1 MRRAY
6 SLLRAAY
13 RAAGFIVLAAA
24 SVAPRQAFAQEATL
38 ASKLDSATESAV
50 SRTIE
55 MARTRGLPVDPLI
68 DKALEGFT
76 KRAPSARIA
85 AAVEA
90 LLKRLELSRDALT
103 PTFGPREIVAGADA
117 LAYGA
122 TREALASVRA
132 ARRQGSVAVPL
143 AVLTQLVASG
153 IPVAR
158 ATTLVSELM
167 RRGARDEQL
176 IALSDVVRLD
186 IAAGASPEAALDVRT
201 RGLNAVLPLSP
212 AAGAAAADYAGPNA
226 LTNGGGRR
234 P

>member
-1 MRRAY
+1 VQ
-6 SLLRAAY
+6 RAAC
-13 RAAGFIVLAAA
+13 RGVGVLL
-24 SVAPRQAFAQEATL
+24 SMVMLGLPRQARAQEATL
-38 ASKLDSATESAV
+38 ASKLDSATEAAV

-76 KRAPSARIA
+76 KHAPSARIA
-85 AAVEA
+85 AAVDA

-103 PTFGPREIVAGADA
+103 PTFGAREIVAGADA

-132 ARRQGSVAVPL
+132 GRRQASVAVPL

-153 IPVAR
+153 VPVAR
-158 ATTLVSELM
+158 ATTLVAELM

-186 IAAGASPEAALDVRT
+186 IASGASPEAALDVRT
-201 RGLNAVLPLSP
+201 RGLNAVLPLAP
-212 AAGAAAADYAGPNA
+212 AAGAAAAEVNA
-226 LTNGGGRR
+226 PDALSNGGRR
-234 P
+234 RP